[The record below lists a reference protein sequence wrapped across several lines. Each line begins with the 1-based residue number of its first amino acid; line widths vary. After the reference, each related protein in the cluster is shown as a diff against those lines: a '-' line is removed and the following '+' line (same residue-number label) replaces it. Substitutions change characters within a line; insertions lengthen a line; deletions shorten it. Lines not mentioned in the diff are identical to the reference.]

1 MAFIMTSENCISSF
15 NGIREGK
22 EKKLCVLKKKDLF
35 IYFIF
40 GGTGSLLLAYGL
52 FLVALSKGYSSLR
65 STGSQ
70 AVVQRAQLLCSMWY
84 LPSPGIEPVSPALAG
99 KLTTRP
105 LARPLICAFKKIKT
119 RRSHLFFS

>member
-1 MAFIMTSENCISSF
+1 M
-15 NGIREGK
+15 
-22 EKKLCVLKKKDLF
+22 
-35 IYFIF
+35 
-40 GGTGSLLLAYGL
+40 LLACGL

-70 AVVQRAQLLCSMWY
+70 AVVQRAQLLCSMWH
-84 LPSPGIEPVSPALAG
+84 LPRPGIKPMSPVLAG
-99 KLTTRP
+99 RFLTTRP